1 MQMTRRMKNADAK
14 KYVADKL
21 GIALSD
27 LTDAAVMGELRAD
40 KKLGTVYSSMGS
52 FKGIEAKRNVAE
64 VLGIEINCLERFRER
79 FRQ

>member
-1 MQMTRRMKNADAK
+1 MTRHMKNADAK

-27 LTDAAVMGELRAD
+27 LTDAAVMDELRGD
-40 KKLGTVYSSMGS
+40 LNLGTVYSSMGS

-64 VLGIEINCLERFRER
+64 VLGIEINCLQR
-79 FRQ
+79 FRQRWG